1 MKNMYPGETENLIYR
16 RDYIPIL
23 QIFLSKCRSQTNFM
37 DLYSQNQNF
46 SNDTH
51 FFELSTE
58 KSGRCH

>member
-1 MKNMYPGETENLIYR
+1 MKNLYAGETENLIYR

-23 QIFLSKCRSQTNFM
+23 QIFFKQMQITNFM

-51 FFELSTE
+51 FFESSTE
-58 KSGRCH
+58 KSGRYH